1 MLSKRS
7 HRIAALLGTAFG
19 SVHGTGAADERAA
32 ISSAWSRSTRGRR
45 RACPEVQVVIAP
57 SCDEKGRCGNI
68 TKTNEN
74 HGNAQCAGHGASNP
88 SHAGRNSN
96 QLATSKGN
104 LQGALR
110 VVEPGYHRTGTR
122 RAASGRGMTPRRNN
136 TPDAAKCSKKGVA
149 T

>member
-1 MLSKRS
+1 MLSKRAP
-7 HRIAALLGTAFG
+7 RIAALLGTAFG

-45 RACPEVQVVIAP
+45 RACPEVHVVIAP
-57 SCDEKGRCGNI
+57 SSDEKGCCRNI
-68 TKTNEN
+68 TKTNGNRE
-74 HGNAQCAGHGASNP
+74 NAQCAGYGAPNP

-110 VVEPGYHRTGTR
+110 VVEPGCHRTGTR
-122 RAASGRGMTPRRNN
+122 RAASGRGRTPRRISM
-136 TPDAAKCSKKGVA
+136 PDAAKCSKKAVA
-149 T
+149 E